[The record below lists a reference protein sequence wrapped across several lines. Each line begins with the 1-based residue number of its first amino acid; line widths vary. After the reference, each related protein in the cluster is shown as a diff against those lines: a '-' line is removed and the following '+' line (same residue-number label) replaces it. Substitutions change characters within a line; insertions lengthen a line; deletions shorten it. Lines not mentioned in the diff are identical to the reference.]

1 MNHLKIIG
9 LAVVA
14 VAAFM
19 AFVGAGSASAG
30 ALCTV
35 NTDPCPTG
43 KTVTTLDA
51 SLVGSASL
59 KETTGSEFTTCTTGT
74 FHGTVEKQG
83 EGINPQGPITS
94 LTWGASG
101 AGCNTTVDTVK
112 PGRFEE
118 RTEEGAQEVWIS
130 GLEFTVVA
138 FGVSCTY
145 GFGSGLTFG
154 PFDAGHDPKV
164 TANAVPQKTAG
175 SFLCPSTSRWTGT
188 YTITNHT
195 EIYTVSKGLD

>member
-1 MNHLKIIG
+1 MKHLKIIG

-35 NTDPCPTG
+35 NTDPCPVG
-43 KTVTTLDA
+43 KTVTSIDA
-51 SLVGSASL
+51 SIVGTAELKDTAGNTFAS
-59 KETTGSEFTTCTTGT
+59 CTVGT
-74 FHGTVEKQG
+74 VAGTVEKQG

-101 AGCNTTVDTVK
+101 AGCNTTVDTVAK
-112 PGRFEE
+112 GRLEKK
-118 RTEEGAQEVWIS
+118 TEGGAQEVWAS
-130 GLEFTVVA
+130 GAEVTLVA

-145 GFGSGLTFG
+145 GTGAGLTIG
-154 PFDAGHDPKV
+154 TFDTGHDPKL
-164 TANAVPQKTAG
+164 TINAVPNKTAG
-175 SFLCPSTSRWTGT
+175 SFLCPSTARWSGT